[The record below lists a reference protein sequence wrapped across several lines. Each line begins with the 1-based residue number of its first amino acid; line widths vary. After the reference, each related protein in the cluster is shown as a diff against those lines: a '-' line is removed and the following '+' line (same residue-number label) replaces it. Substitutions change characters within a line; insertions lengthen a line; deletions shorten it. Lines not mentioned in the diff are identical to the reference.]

1 MKQGRHLTVHCPGS
15 ALGKGQDALL
25 LCLCFSARAGAEGGV
40 QWPQLV
46 ILRTCSLGNGRA
58 AGCSGAGFHTQ
69 LMLQIGRKRVLRA
82 S

>member
-1 MKQGRHLTVHCPGS
+1 MGVRQGRHLTVRCLGS

-46 ILRTCSLGNGRA
+46 ILITCSLGNGRA
-58 AGCSGAGFHTQ
+58 AVRRGLAFILS
-69 LMLQIGRKRVLRA
+69 
-82 S
+82 